1 MFVHRSKPRLTLRTT
16 KNSIKKNRI
25 NLNVY
30 KENTNGNI
38 NIHLDWQMSQI
49 EEFELLKMDI
59 GLSSQPKSL
68 IERAVSLVNGF

>member
-1 MFVHRSKPRLTLRTT
+1 MY
-16 KNSIKKNRI
+16 IKK
-25 NLNVY
+25 
-30 KENTNGNI
+30 NTNGNI